1 MSAAERGG
9 CSWSKPDV
17 HSRGG
22 IAADAGD
29 VMWMECGDVCPC
41 RSGDICKVTEIKSS
55 QVKSSQVEGGSGSM
69 GGIKK
74 GKHRRGKQKN
84 SAQRQAMARALKTTG
99 RGRPAAEHEASGT
112 ADSNTARDGVSLP
125 HLHCVQHGPYH
136 SHLSHLGKR
145 DAAPTGDPAAGLDS
159 PARQHLGRSPILPLY
174 SLVPNGS
181 VFSPYFYTS
190 LILDAAGTSHL
201 LVHRG
206 HVDQHLD
213 PPTCK

>member
-1 MSAAERGG
+1 MQVTSCGWRRVPVPRGVAKLPK
-9 CSWSKPDV
+9 SSQVKSSQV
-17 HSRGG
+17 
-22 IAADAGD
+22 
-29 VMWMECGDVCPC
+29 
-41 RSGDICKVTEIKSS
+41 KSS

-99 RGRPAAEHEASGT
+99 RARGRDRRRNMSDEASGT

-181 VFSPYFYTS
+181 VFSPSYFYTS